1 MTPSVSN
8 MDVTRTDSL
17 RSSSRT
23 IGGFRFNPIDTIVTV
38 SGRAR
43 PYKSVAEYDSAQKTL
58 PVQDRDN
65 WLVRQFTKSNIE
77 RVRKYGG
84 QRDSMINSIIDTFY
98 HRFPY
103 LLFVSLPLSAFF
115 LQILYFRN
123 RNNVYSGHAIFLVYL
138 YIFTFLSLLVYFG
151 LDKIESS
158 FNLGWIGWLKF
169 ALFVYIGLYTLFA
182 FKRYYAQGWGKTLF
196 KFIVWNI
203 LAFITIVILFVIFFL
218 ISLMTV

>member
-1 MTPSVSN
+1 
-8 MDVTRTDSL
+8 
-17 RSSSRT
+17 
-23 IGGFRFNPIDTIVTV
+23 
-38 SGRAR
+38 
-43 PYKSVAEYDSAQKTL
+43 
-58 PVQDRDN
+58 
-65 WLVRQFTKSNIE
+65 
-77 RVRKYGG
+77 
-84 QRDSMINSIIDTFY
+84 
-98 HRFPY
+98 
-103 LLFVSLPLSAFF
+103 
-115 LQILYFRN
+115 
-123 RNNVYSGHAIFLVYL
+123 L

-169 ALFVYIGLYTLFA
+169 ALFVYIGLYTLLA